1 MNLKDFLNSET
12 RAAIAFSGGVDSS
25 YLLYAAK
32 KNGADVTAYYV
43 RTAFQPEFEYK
54 DAARLADE
62 LGIRMKTIGLDIF
75 RNEDIV
81 SNPKNRCY
89 FCKRM
94 ILGEIKKHAADDGY
108 KILMEGTNASDDAGD
123 RPGMAAIEELS
134 VLSPLR
140 ECGLTKADVRR
151 LSKEAGLFT
160 WNKPSYSCL
169 ATRVM
174 NCERITPE
182 KLSKIDAAEGKLFEL
197 GLSDLRVRVHGNN
210 ALLQLR
216 ADDINRAFDE
226 REKICGMLSE
236 YFDIVALDL
245 KERENKEKGSI

>member
-1 MNLKDFLNSET
+1 MNLKDFLNSGT

-54 DAARLADE
+54 DAVRLADE
-62 LGIRMKTIGLDIF
+62 LGIKIKTIDIDIF
-75 RNEDIV
+75 ANNEIV
-81 SNPKNRCY
+81 SNPINRCY

-123 RPGMAAIEELS
+123 RPGMAAIKELS

-140 ECGLTKADVRR
+140 ECGLTKSDVRR

-160 WNKPSYSCL
+160 WDKPSYSCL

-174 NCERITPE
+174 NCEQITHE
-182 KLSKIDAAEGKLFEL
+182 KLSKIEAAEKKLFDMGFL
-197 GLSDLRVRVHGNN
+197 DLRVRVYGNN
-210 ALLQLR
+210 ALLQFRAEDMKKAFEERRKIRGVLLR
-216 ADDINRAFDE
+216 
-226 REKICGMLSE
+226 
-236 YFDIVALDL
+236 YFDSIALDL
-245 KERENKEKGSI
+245 KERENKEKGNI